1 MTTQRRDP
9 VHQGSKHRSS
19 KHENEEIAAALRA
32 CTRVGAEGATRA
44 VARVATSGDLAV
56 LVDEA
61 IRHRV
66 LGLVARVVPDVPGV
80 DPEIL
85 EALELHTIA
94 QAVHQLRVLDDL
106 RGFADTMDRAG
117 IVWLTFKGP
126 VLAQLLYEPPQV
138 RGYQDLDLLVPRAEF
153 RRAIEAL
160 EAAGAEVLD
169 RNWTLIGR
177 ERRGQLHVRLRLG
190 TIADAHWH
198 LLNRQSVRATFDVP
212 MDEVVA
218 RARAA
223 EVAGLDVLTLDPVD
237 TLVHLCL
244 HAALG
249 GGDRLAWL
257 ADVERAIVVEQ
268 PPWDEVAARARE
280 WRSGAATA
288 AILRR
293 TRDVLGAPVP
303 ESVLRA
309 LDPSSVR
316 RRLGARMDRR
326 WAPDAP
332 HGAHSLSTMW
342 TQVVRDGPADTAT
355 AAVRRAARPVANAL
369 RRLRGEP
376 GVAAHET
383 SGAVLKPSGGEAARR
398 TYLAWVAAVTDSPRN
413 G

>member
-1 MTTQRRDP
+1 MTTE
-9 VHQGSKHRSS
+9 HRSS
-19 KHENEEIAAALRA
+19 EHRGDDIAAALRA
-32 CTRVGAEGATRA
+32 CTRVGGEGAQEA
-44 VARVATSGDLAV
+44 VARVAASGRLAV

-61 IRHRV
+61 SRHKV
-66 LGLVARVVPDVPGV
+66 LGLVARVVSQVPGV
-80 DPEIL
+80 DPGIL
-85 EALELHTIA
+85 EALERHTVA
-94 QAVHQLRVLDDL
+94 QAAHQLRVLEDL
-106 RGFADTMDRAG
+106 RGFAATMDAAG

-126 VLAQLLYEPPQV
+126 VLAQLLYDPPQV
-138 RGYQDLDLLVPRAEF
+138 RGYQDLDLLIPRAEF
-153 RRAIEAL
+153 RRAIEVL

-212 MDEVVA
+212 MDEVVV
-218 RARAA
+218 RARGA
-223 EVAGLDVLTLDPVD
+223 ELAGLGVLTLDPVD

-249 GGDRLAWL
+249 GGDRLSWL
-257 ADVERAIVVEQ
+257 ADVERAIEVER
-268 PPWDEVAARARE
+268 PSWDEVAARARE

-303 ESVLRA
+303 ESALRA

-316 RRLGARMDRR
+316 RRLGAKVDRR

-342 TQVVRDGPADTAT
+342 TQVVRDGPADTAA
-355 AAVRRAARPVANAL
+355 AAVRRAARPVANAF

-376 GVAAHET
+376 GIAAHET

-398 TYLAWVAAVTDSPRN
+398 TYLAWVAAVTDAPRN